1 MMLILMICV
10 VKSQIRQLA
19 LVDEQLQ
26 LGKEKIL
33 ALKRAIATAADRYRR
48 ELLRH
53 NSNGPAARRLKK
65 LREQLS
71 QLRETVSSLQAEGT
85 GNVVVALAADEVEES
100 ELLLPGGHVKFHGDQ
115 ASQHK
120 EYNETTIYYDQKT
133 LDVDNFHATDRSSDT
148 VQLPTA
154 APAADPIANT
164 QSITALAHSNT
175 SRGTTTGTIERTI
188 RFKEFVPDVVK
199 WYG

>member
-1 MMLILMICV
+1 MTACFDG
-10 VKSQIRQLA
+10 QA
-19 LVDEQLQ
+19 T

-33 ALKRAIATAADRYRR
+33 ALKQVIATAADQYCR

-53 NSNGPAARRLKK
+53 NSNGPSAQRLKK
-65 LREQLS
+65 LWEQLS
-71 QLRETVSSLQAEGT
+71 QLWKQCSLQAERI
-85 GNVVVALAADEVEES
+85 GNVIVALKADKVEEG

-164 QSITALAHSNT
+164 QSITALAHSN
-175 SRGTTTGTIERTI
+175 RGTTTGTIERTI